1 MHVLLVYHRVKR
13 GRLPDPGSG
22 DPSTD
27 IAYVRLF
34 NFLLNPPELTF
45 FPASVIKHLNPPS
58 NRNGRQP
65 RETDS
70 PNRRGGR

>member
-27 IAYVRLF
+27 IAYVRLL
-34 NFLLNPPELTF
+34 NFLLNPP
-45 FPASVIKHLNPPS
+45 S
-58 NRNGRQP
+58 
-65 RETDS
+65 
-70 PNRRGGR
+70 